1 MELTIILVKQG
12 VSLKKYR
19 SKLEARVARRLG
31 KDWEYEPGGFKYL
44 VPRTYYPDFVKGNIY
59 VEVKG
64 YFRAGDTQKYAAI
77 NREMKAQGKD
87 FRFVLQSPDK
97 KVRKGSKIT
106 MAEWCDKHNIQWS
119 KA

>member
-1 MELTIILVKQG
+1 LSKSKQ
-12 VSLKKYR
+12 YR

-31 KDWEYEPGGFKYL
+31 SSWEYEPHGFKYL
-44 VPRTYYPDFVKGNIY
+44 VPRTYYPDFVKDNVY

-77 NREMKAQGKD
+77 NREMKQQGKD
-87 FRFVLQSPDK
+87 FRFVLQSPHK
-97 KVRKGSKIT
+97 PVRKGAKLT
-106 MAEWCDKHNIQWS
+106 MAQWCDKHLIPWE